1 MAAQTT
7 NGLSQEMSTYYEKV
21 FLARAEYSFI
31 FNQGAQMRT
40 QPANEGKIVSFTRHT
55 PLATATTALT
65 EGTNPAEVA
74 LTATTVSATL
84 AEYGTTVK
92 ISRFLS
98 LTSIDASNKEKIE
111 VIGQNM
117 GETID
122 ELTRNELATG
132 ATVQLAGGKAALT
145 DVGITDVL
153 SVAELRKA
161 VRTLKKNKARRYQ
174 DSNGAWIAKVGP
186 DTSYDLTADS
196 TFLSA
201 DIYNNNNAKKF
212 YNGELGTILGCRV
225 IESPNQNETA
235 NAGGSSADIV
245 WNFVHGS
252 DAFGCIDLV
261 GDKPQVFIIPHTNI
275 DSGNPAGRFS
285 TVAWATTYVAKTLN
299 ANWLIAIKSGA
310 TGRT

>member
-1 MAAQTT
+1 MSAQTT
-7 NGLSQEMSTYYEKV
+7 ALLTQEMSTYYEKV
-21 FLARAEYSFI
+21 FLARAEYEYI
-31 FNQGAQMRT
+31 FNQGAQMRSM
-40 QPANEGKIVSFTRHT
+40 PANEGKVVSFTRHT

-98 LTSIDASNKEKIE
+98 LTSIDANNKEKIE
-111 VIGQNM
+111 VVGQNM
-117 GETID
+117 GETLD
-122 ELTRNELATG
+122 ELTRNELFTG
-132 ATVQLAGGKAALT
+132 ATAQYAGGKASLSLVA
-145 DVGITDVL
+145 VSDVL
-153 SVAELRKA
+153 SVAEIRKG

-174 DSNGAWIAKVGP
+174 EKGKSWILKAGP
-186 DTSYDLTADS
+186 DTTYDLTSDS

-201 DIYNNNNAKKF
+201 DIYDNNAEKL
-212 YNGELGTILGCRV
+212 YNGELGTILGSRV
-225 IESPNQNETA
+225 IESPNQKESVD
-235 NAGGSSADIV
+235 GGVSSADLV
-245 WNFVHGS
+245 HNFLHGA

-261 GDKPQVFIIPHTNI
+261 GDKPQLFIIPHTKI

-285 TVAWATTYVAKTLN
+285 TVAWATSYVTKTLN
-299 ANWLIAIKSGA
+299 ANWLLDIVTGA

>member
-1 MAAQTT
+1 MTAQVTT
-7 NGLSQEMSTYYEKV
+7 GLTQEMSIYYEKV
-21 FLARAEYSFI
+21 FLARAEYEYI

-40 QPANEGKIVSFTRHT
+40 MPANEGKSVNFTRHT

-65 EGTNPAEVA
+65 EGTNPAEVN

-84 AEYGTTVK
+84 VEYGNLVK

-98 LTSIDASNKEKIE
+98 LTSIDTNNKEKIE

-117 GETID
+117 GETLD
-122 ELTRNELATG
+122 ELVRNELFTG
-132 ATVQLAGGKAALT
+132 ATAQYAGGKASLSLVA
-145 DVGITDVL
+145 ITDVL
-153 SVAELRKA
+153 SVAEIRKG

-174 DSNGAWIAKVGP
+174 ENGKSWILKAGP
-186 DTSYDLTADS
+186 DSTYDLTTDS

-201 DIYNNNNAKKF
+201 DIYDNNAEKL

-225 IESPNQNETA
+225 IESPNQKESA
-235 NAGGSSADIV
+235 DGGVSSADLIH
-245 WNFVHGS
+245 NFLHGA

-261 GDKPQVFIIPHTNI
+261 GDKPQLYIIPNTKI

-285 TVAWATTYVAKTLN
+285 TVAWASSFVSKTLN
-299 ANWLIAIKSGA
+299 ANWLLDIVTGA
-310 TGRT
+310 TSRT